1 MFKYYQELSL
11 VALNHSSCYA
21 VPLLLQIYCPHSNL
35 LFILYKYVYY
45 PGHQSHRHVTVFY
58 QFELIQLAFA
68 VCAVELIKV
77 DVHFV
82 K

>member
-45 PGHQSHRHVTVFY
+45 PGHQSHRHITVF
-58 QFELIQLAFA
+58 
-68 VCAVELIKV
+68 
-77 DVHFV
+77 
-82 K
+82 